1 MRFHA
6 LAGSLAGC
14 ALLLSAC
21 GGGDAAN
28 SDADGQTKVRVLVP
42 AESPLEYP
50 QRVAEAVGF
59 FAEEDIATTVAY
71 TGGSA
76 EVIQQLVG
84 GQGDIG
90 VTCSSAI
97 VAAIEEGFDQ
107 VRPIFTQFYGSIYGL
122 SVPEGSSIT
131 DPAQLAGKTVGI
143 SDAAGGEVPIVK
155 GILAASGLDENDV
168 DLLPIGEGTAIAL
181 RAIEK
186 GDVDAI
192 GGSFSDFVGLQVQG
206 QGLTPIGG
214 ETLSDLPACSIVTTK
229 QYIDENP
236 DVVEG
241 FVRAS
246 AKGVVWGQKNQ
257 EETLDILREG
267 SPTGYDGQLGE
278 DMMSLYMPLMEPV
291 DPAAIGDITPDSYRA
306 YFDFIGAEAPP
317 GLDDLIT
324 DEFIADANDFDRTE
338 VENVE
343 R

>member
-1 MRFHA
+1 MKFNA

-14 ALLLSAC
+14 VLLMSAC
-21 GGGDAAN
+21 GGEEASSG
-28 SDADGQTKVRVLVP
+28 ADGKTEVRVLVP

-59 FAEEDIATTVAY
+59 LAEEDIVTTVSY

-76 EVIQQLVG
+76 EVLQQLVG

-97 VAAIEEGFDQ
+97 VAAFEEGFDQ

-131 DPAQLAGKTVGI
+131 DPAQLVGKTVGI

-168 DLLPIGEGTAIAL
+168 NLLPIGEGTAIAL
-181 RAIEK
+181 RAIK
-186 GDVDAI
+186 NGDVDAI

-214 ETLSDLPACSIVTTK
+214 EALSDLPACSIVTTK
-229 QYIDENP
+229 EYMDENP
-236 DVVEG
+236 EIVEG

-246 AKGVVWGQKNQ
+246 AKGVVWGQKHQ
-257 EETLDILREG
+257 EETLEILREA
-267 SPTGYDGQLGE
+267 SPTGYEGQLGE
-278 DMMSLYMPLMEPV
+278 DLMSLYMPLMDPV
-291 DPAAIGDITPDSYRA
+291 DPAAIGDIGPDSYEA
-306 YFDFIGAEAPP
+306 YFDFIGAEAPE
-317 GLDDLIT
+317 GIDELIT
-324 DEFIADANDFDRTE
+324 DQFIADANEFDRTE
-338 VENVE
+338 IENVE